1 MQPSKTTKS
10 KQKRI
15 LWGLVA
21 FLLIFV
27 LVCREREMKVMEAKW
42 EDGKIY
48 VSWWDKEA
56 PRVRLTVDC
65 IESKQ
70 ECSIRAYHSYWPWQ
84 FWSVKR
90 DEYISVDKKIAGF
103 RLIVANLELDSDK

>member
-1 MQPSKTTKS
+1 MQPLQTTKG

-15 LWGLVA
+15 LLGVTA
-21 FLLIFV
+21 FLLIF
-27 LVCREREMKVMEAKW
+27 LAVCREREMKVMEAKW
-42 EDGKIY
+42 DDGKIY

-56 PRVRLTVDC
+56 PRVRLTADC
-65 IESKQ
+65 NEFKQ

-90 DEYISVDKKIAGF
+90 DEYISVDKKFAGY